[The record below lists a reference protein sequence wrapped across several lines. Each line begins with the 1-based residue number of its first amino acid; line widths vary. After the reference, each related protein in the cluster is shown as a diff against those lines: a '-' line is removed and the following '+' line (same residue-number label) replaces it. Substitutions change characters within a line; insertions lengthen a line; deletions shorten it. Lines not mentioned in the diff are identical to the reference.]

1 MEITDYYTYAYLD
14 ENKKPYYIGKGRNAR
29 ALIKHENVKMPNK
42 DNILIL
48 KKNLTEKN
56 ALKHEQYMI
65 FVYGRKI
72 NCSGILENKL
82 IQGGQSL
89 TKGYMLYNKEDP
101 DEWSDSILCSIFGNK
116 TAACVLL
123 FIQQNNEAHANRIAN
138 TFGFGLNMVQRQL
151 KRLEQNYILNS
162 RVMGNVRLYSFNTR
176 NPTINNLKTF
186 LNSCLIN
193 K

>member
-72 NCSGILENKL
+72 NCSGIFENKL
-82 IQGGQSL
+82 IQSSQSL
-89 TKGYMLYNKEDP
+89 TKGHMLYNKEDP

-176 NPTINNLKTF
+176 NPTVNNLKTF